1 MYGTLWTRL
10 PQTLGPLLPLDEAA
24 WEAVAHLPPQ
34 EQLERLGLADL
45 VMEVRD
51 AQGQVLGIGPL
62 MLSLVLLGHL
72 DEEQAH
78 FRYFQAVSG

>member
-24 WEAVAHLPPQ
+24 WAAVAHLPPQ
-34 EQLERLGLADL
+34 EQLERLGLAEL

-51 AQGQVLGIGPL
+51 AQGRVLGIGPL
-62 MLSLVLLGHL
+62 MLSLALLGHL

-78 FRYFQAVSG
+78 FRHFQAISG